1 MSDVPLE
8 TRTAL
13 IRQFG
18 SFSQAYSVACQPGLS
33 YFGDER
39 GFIAYKMVGRTAM
52 ALADPVAAAGDFPR
66 LISDFVAEFR
76 DVVFCQTSRRVVEIL
91 AGMQFMVNEM
101 GIETTLDLPDYTFR
115 GHAKEHL
122 RRANNRMVKIGY
134 DIREAPLGEV
144 GRDAVEAVSGA
155 WRKIRTMRRRTLSFL
170 LRPIVFD
177 DEPDVRKFYAFDR
190 NGATVAFVFFDPVY
204 SGGRIIGY
212 TDQFRRR
219 LPAADP
225 KVNYAITYR
234 AIETFKQEG
243 LQRLFLGLSPFAEI
257 HDPEFPKNW
266 LVRRGFR
273 FCYES
278 ALFNYLIYPLKGH
291 HVHKSRYG
299 GAEAPSYFAFNTLP
313 SLPRLI
319 KLLRA
324 CNII

>member
-52 ALADPVAAAGDFPR
+52 ALTDPVAAAGDFPR

-101 GIETTLDLPDYTFR
+101 GIETTLDLPDYTFQ

-134 DIREAPLGEV
+134 
-144 GRDAVEAVSGA
+144 
-155 WRKIRTMRRRTLSFL
+155 
-170 LRPIVFD
+170 
-177 DEPDVRKFYAFDR
+177 
-190 NGATVAFVFFDPVY
+190 
-204 SGGRIIGY
+204 
-212 TDQFRRR
+212 
-219 LPAADP
+219 
-225 KVNYAITYR
+225 
-234 AIETFKQEG
+234 
-243 LQRLFLGLSPFAEI
+243 
-257 HDPEFPKNW
+257 
-266 LVRRGFR
+266 
-273 FCYES
+273 
-278 ALFNYLIYPLKGH
+278 
-291 HVHKSRYG
+291 
-299 GAEAPSYFAFNTLP
+299 
-313 SLPRLI
+313 
-319 KLLRA
+319 
-324 CNII
+324 